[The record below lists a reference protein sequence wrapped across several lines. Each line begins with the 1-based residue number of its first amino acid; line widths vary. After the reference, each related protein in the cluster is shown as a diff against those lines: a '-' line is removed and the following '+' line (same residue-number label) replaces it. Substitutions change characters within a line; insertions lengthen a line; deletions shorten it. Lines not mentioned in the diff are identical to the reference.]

1 MTTMHT
7 PITRD
12 QKIAGMANAVAFD
25 CTTNAE
31 RRQRIDGIRRKQGA
45 DMAEAVRRA
54 AWRAIRSGVRNRII
68 ATPAA
73 RSTDPAASH
82 VAADD
87 VTSSGARDRQRRVVA
102 ATVAMHPGLTA
113 RELATHCELDRYQIN
128 RRLPECETAGD
139 VRRGEQRRC
148 SIGGRPAT
156 AWYSTA
162 GVTDA
167 R

>member
-1 MTTMHT
+1 MSLMRE

-12 QKIAGMANAVAFD
+12 QKIAGMANMIAFD
-25 CTTNAE
+25 CATNAE
-31 RRQRIDGIRRKQGA
+31 RRRRIDGIRQKQGNEVA
-45 DMAEAVRRA
+45 DAVRRS
-54 AWRAIRSGVRNRII
+54 AWRAMQAGVRNRVI

-73 RSTDPAASH
+73 RSTDPSASH

-102 ATVAMHPGLTA
+102 ATVAMYPGLTA

-156 AWYSTA
+156 AWHSTA